1 MFGWRRW
8 LSNLRSSSSSERAI
22 SRCSSSVSLW
32 IILQA
37 TAMLRHLPS
46 TTNPKAPR
54 PISLPSV
61 CGHRGTARVLSGGG
75 VRVRVL
81 WGRGLGLWAGFRLEF
96 WARVRGVWR
105 RRGPGYRTGARARA
119 KLCISHPGTKSSI
132 ETERFSS
139 SNSSPGPP
147 TFRPLPVPEDL

>member
-46 TTNPKAPR
+46 TTTPKAPR

-61 CGHRGTARVLSGGG
+61 CGHRATVRVLSGGG
-75 VRVRVL
+75 VQVI
-81 WGRGLGLWAGFRLEF
+81 GFYGAAG
-96 WARVRGVWR
+96 
-105 RRGPGYRTGARARA
+105 
-119 KLCISHPGTKSSI
+119 
-132 ETERFSS
+132 
-139 SNSSPGPP
+139 
-147 TFRPLPVPEDL
+147 